1 MNKHSKWRSNM
12 MKKGLSMMLVMSAL
26 LFAVG
31 GCATRSDLME
41 TEARQMA
48 ISTKADQASQDAQN
62 AKVAADEALM
72 RANEAIA
79 RAEAAEERA
88 VERERIAEEKAR
100 QAEAIF
106 QNSMRK

>member
-1 MNKHSKWRSNM
+1 

-26 LFAVG
+26 LFVIG
-31 GCATRSDLME
+31 GCATRSDIRE
-41 TEARQMA
+41 AEARQMA
-48 ISTKADQASQDAQN
+48 ISTKADQASQDAQT
-62 AKVAADEALM
+62 AKAAADEASM

-79 RAEAAEERA
+79 RAEAAEMRA
-88 VERERIAEEKAR
+88 VERERIADEKAR